1 MRMQNLQM
9 SPYPSCGKF
18 GSAIFAGFLFLLAA
32 PWVRADVPVTINA
45 AIVCKAD
52 MPQNV
57 VSKGPGISVVNISGS
72 IALWETQTLTLNT
85 AATVQLFLNNS
96 YAQALANG
104 TLPPIIPFISDVR
117 SMRLTLTP

>member
-1 MRMQNLQM
+1 MQNLHM
-9 SPYPSCGKF
+9 PPYPTRGKF
-18 GSAIFAGFLFLLAA
+18 GSAIFAGFLFSAA
-32 PWVRADVPVTINA
+32 CPLMRADVPVTINA

-52 MPQNV
+52 LPQNV

-85 AATVQLFLNNS
+85 AATVQLFLNTDYS
-96 YAQALANG
+96 KAMANG

-117 SMRLTLTP
+117 SVRLTLAP